1 MKGVQTKLY
10 FDISRKGRGKRV
22 QALLELLRERAQA
35 AQHGYF
41 RLVENDYSTA
51 SFHVEKEPDVISITI
66 TEGQAAP
73 SELHLLKP
81 LRVEL
86 TANGNFNFP
95 QEGLYEEGAAEVS
108 WRQENATTGF
118 ESKGSAVLQNSW
130 ALTLTAVTAEEAE
143 DIYRRIRTGELR
155 PKFAWA
161 NSLPEMFALGD
172 QSF

>member
-10 FDISRKGRGKRV
+10 FDISRKGRGKRA
-22 QALLELLRERAQA
+22 QALLQLLRERAQA

-41 RLVENDYSTA
+41 RLVEDDYSPA
-51 SFHVEKEPDVISITI
+51 RFHVEEPDVFSITI
-66 TEGQAAP
+66 TEDHAAP
-73 SELHLLKP
+73 NELSLLKP

-95 QEGLYEEGAAEVS
+95 EEGVYEEGGAEVS
-108 WRQENATTGF
+108 WSQEDATTGF
-118 ESKGSAVLQNSW
+118 ESKGPAVLQNSW
-130 ALTLTAVTAEEAE
+130 TLALTAETAEEAE
-143 DIYRRIRTGELR
+143 DIYRRIRTKEIR